1 MLRRAPSFRLLVPAL
16 LAVAALFASA
26 AAAEMPSNRDA
37 PTITEAGGPVVG
49 ETLLGN
55 NGTWLYADGSP
66 CRGECAYAFLWQ
78 RCNPGGDCA
87 SIPGGA
93 DRAYRV
99 GAADVGR
106 SLRVVV
112 TATKFDCNARGQD
125 CRNVSRTA
133 VSTPTPPVA
142 TPIAPSVRL
151 AIAGVGVER
160 ARRGLVVAVSVE
172 DDRGRGV
179 RAARVTVR
187 GSAGLTGS
195 TGTARVAV
203 RTSPRATSVALAVR
217 AEKPGAEADTVDLR
231 LPLAR

>member
-66 CRGECAYAFLWQ
+66 CRGECAYAFVWQ
-78 RCNPGGDCA
+78 RCHPGGDCA
-87 SIPGGA
+87 EIPGGA

-99 GAADVGR
+99 GDADVGR
-106 SLRVVV
+106 SLRVIV
-112 TATKFDCNARGQD
+112 TATKFDCNAHGQD

-133 VSTPTPPVA
+133 VSAPTPPVA
-142 TPIAPSVRL
+142 TPSAPPVRL
-151 AIAGVGVER
+151 AITRVGVER
-160 ARRGLVVAVSVE
+160 ARRGLVVAVGVK
-172 DDRGRGV
+172 DDRGRPV

-187 GSAGLTGS
+187 GSSALTGV
-195 TGTARVAV
+195 TGAARVAV
-203 RTSPRATSVALAVR
+203 RTSSRATSVPLAVR
-217 AEKPGAEADTVDLR
+217 AEKGRAEPAAIEVR
-231 LPLAR
+231 LPLAG